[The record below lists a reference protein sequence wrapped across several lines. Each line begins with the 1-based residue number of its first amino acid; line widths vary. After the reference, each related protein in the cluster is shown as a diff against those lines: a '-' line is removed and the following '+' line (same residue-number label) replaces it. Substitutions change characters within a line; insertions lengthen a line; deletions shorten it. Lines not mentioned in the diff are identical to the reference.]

1 MSFTGK
7 EGHCNLS
14 NWTETRQKLDW
25 TDRKIFHHSINRP
38 NRFDGAERGQHGS
51 AMHWCTAWSFKLHGE
66 SGLRGRDAY
75 AETSPNITG
84 LYILYWLWCHNTFSS
99 FPSGQSSVS
108 FQNWFHF
115 VDFLPPSAFELLE
128 WLQDRSRPFKSI
140 QDPAFFFRILC
151 VCRRPLNGR
160 SGMLATRH
168 VEVVSRWDTDRCLAS
183 LAALPVLKLRSSL
196 KHGEIL
202 ELLAE

>member
-25 TDRKIFHHSINRP
+25 TDRKIFHHSSNRP

-140 QDPAFFFRILC
+140 QDPAFFFSVFSACAADLWMDAVGCLRQD
-151 VCRRPLNGR
+151 
-160 SGMLATRH
+160 MW
-168 VEVVSRWDTDRCLAS
+168 RWSADETPTGA
-183 LAALPVLKLRSSL
+183 
-196 KHGEIL
+196 
-202 ELLAE
+202 LLALLPYQCWNLDPPWSMVKYSSF